1 MKKIIRYAGALLLA
15 AGFVACSEWTV
26 PERETFE
33 NQENLEKYIPLLEA
47 ESEADRIA
55 FHDLAVVGTAL
66 GHVQTLI
73 RTFLQPGRREHMPAR
88 TAFHD
93 HRQRN
98 AYLRIAE
105 LRNVPLVGIA
115 NVSEHQ
121 FVHVDVTLSGLCLR
135 QRSRN
140 RHQQ

>member
-1 MKKIIRYAGALLLA
+1 MFLVPAHAAHHDDQQHRTVDKQAQHILRDGDVQRTHLLA
-15 AGFVACSEWTV
+15 G
-26 PERETFE
+26 
-33 NQENLEKYIPLLEA
+33 
-47 ESEADRIA
+47 RIA
-55 FHDLAVVGTAL
+55 FHDFAVVGTAL
-66 GHVQTLI
+66 GHVQPLI

-93 HRQRN
+93 YRQRN
-98 AYLRIAE
+98 AYLRIAK

-121 FVHVDVTLSGLCLR
+121 FVHVDVPLSGLCLR

>member
-1 MKKIIRYAGALLLA
+1 
-15 AGFVACSEWTV
+15 
-26 PERETFE
+26 
-33 NQENLEKYIPLLEA
+33 
-47 ESEADRIA
+47 
-55 FHDLAVVGTAL
+55 
-66 GHVQTLI
+66 
-73 RTFLQPGRREHMPAR
+73 MPAR

-98 AYLRIAE
+98 AYLRIAK
-105 LRNVPLVGIA
+105 LHNVPLVGIA

-121 FVHVDVTLSGLCLR
+121 FVHVDVPLSGLCLR

>member
-1 MKKIIRYAGALLLA
+1 
-15 AGFVACSEWTV
+15 
-26 PERETFE
+26 
-33 NQENLEKYIPLLEA
+33 
-47 ESEADRIA
+47 
-55 FHDLAVVGTAL
+55 
-66 GHVQTLI
+66 
-73 RTFLQPGRREHMPAR
+73 MPAR

-98 AYLRIAE
+98 AYLRIAK